1 MIEQLESNF
10 KRRLEINDSNIL
22 CAYRNHLQRVTR
34 ELTNLKEIH
43 EQHEQKYSS
52 DKVIINL
59 TKQCALFRQEA
70 MRLHSQLEDSMVD
83 CDIYKRKAELS
94 AGEVKATN
102 KRMKELLDKNRKL
115 EKERDSLKA

>member
-1 MIEQLESNF
+1 
-10 KRRLEINDSNIL
+10 
-22 CAYRNHLQRVTR
+22 
-34 ELTNLKEIH
+34 
-43 EQHEQKYSS
+43 
-52 DKVIINL
+52 
-59 TKQCALFRQEA
+59 